1 MAAPHRRNRNRFLRF
16 RSLPLRSRLAILT
29 AAAVAVAVA
38 AVAVS
43 AWFITRQQLMN
54 QLDNSL
60 KSADTNAANFVLS
73 NYSCQSTS
81 PMDGTSNRPGAFSL
95 TNITVQA
102 VLSTNT
108 NKACAIVGNATLP
121 ISEAD
126 RQLALSAASV
136 RVGSGQGNAGPPG
149 SSTEPRTVTG
159 SDGTEYR
166 VLTKMLLPDAK
177 GRQLSPYTGVVMVA
191 RPLSEV
197 TNPLNTLALILL
209 LVSGIGVV
217 GATAA
222 GLWVARAGLKP
233 VDRLTDTVEHVAR
246 TEDLS
251 VRIPVDGEDEIARL
265 STSFN
270 SMTSRLAASRELQQ
284 QLIADAGHELRTPL
298 TSLRTNIELLERS
311 EATGRALPPED
322 RRALLTSV
330 KAQMTELASLI
341 GDLQELSRP
350 DTTPGGSPLQL
361 VAFHEV
367 AETALSR
374 ARLRA
379 QDIKILSQ
387 LAPWYVRAEPAAL
400 ERAIVNLLDNAVKF
414 SPPLSSV
421 EVNLHGGEL
430 TVRDHG
436 PGISAEDLPH
446 VFERFWRATAS
457 RALPGSGLGLSIV
470 ARTVQQA
477 GGTVGLHPAHGGGTI
492 AVMRL
497 PGTPMP
503 PPPAMPTGRP
513 TNGIREMGE
522 IREF

>member
-1 MAAPHRRNRNRFLRF
+1 MAAPLRRRSRILRF

-43 AWFITRQQLMN
+43 AWFIVQGQLMQQLD
-54 QLDNSL
+54 QSL
-60 KSADTNAANFVLS
+60 VSADTLKPANVGCDSGTSTNPNRGPQFNVGNTVVQLVLS
-73 NYSCQSTS
+73 NGQSCLLQG
-81 PMDGTSNRPGAFSL
+81 D
-95 TNITVQA
+95 
-102 VLSTNT
+102 
-108 NKACAIVGNATLP
+108 KTLP
-121 ISEAD
+121 ISSAD
-126 RQLALSAASV
+126 KQVALA
-136 RVGSGQGNAGPPG
+136 AGTPSQRGGPG
-149 SSTEPRTVTG
+149 RLDSNVVAPRTVKA

-166 VLTKMLLPDAK
+166 ALTRGTSLTAQTN
-177 GRQLSPYTGVVMVA
+177 GQTYTTAVMIA

-197 TNPLNTLALILL
+197 TDPLNTLALILL
-209 LVSGIGVV
+209 AVSGIGVV

-222 GLWVARAGLKP
+222 GLWIARAGLRP
-233 VDRLTDTVEHVAR
+233 VDRLTDTVEHIAR

-311 EATGRALPPED
+311 EAMGRALPPED
-322 RRALLTSV
+322 RRALLASV

-350 DTTPGGSPLQL
+350 DTTPGGGLLQT

-367 AETALSR
+367 AENALHR

-379 QDIKILSQ
+379 QDIKIVSR

-414 SPPLSSV
+414 SPPLTSV
-421 EVNLHGGEL
+421 EVMLHGGEL
-430 TVRDHG
+430 TVRDYG
-436 PGISAEDLPH
+436 PGIAPEDLPH

-457 RALPGSGLGLSIV
+457 RSLPGSGLGLSIV

-477 GGTVGLHPAHGGGTI
+477 GGTVGLYAAHGGGTI

-497 PGTPMP
+497 PGTPV
-503 PPPAMPTGRP
+503 PPAMVPGVS
-513 TNGIREMGE
+513 GE
-522 IREF
+522 IGEVIEH